1 MLLLAV
7 PGEWEH
13 LKLAAITISE
23 HKGTPNVEVS
33 NSVMSL
39 N

>member
-1 MLLLAV
+1 MLLLDA

-13 LKLAAITISE
+13 LKPATITISE
-23 HKGTPNVEVS
+23 HKGTPDVEVS

>member
-1 MLLLAV
+1 MVLLTM
-7 PGEWEH
+7 PGEREH
-13 LKLAAITISE
+13 LKPATITISE

-33 NSVMSL
+33 NSVLSL